1 MTLERTFRFPLPV
14 FAVLPMLN
22 VLFLVLVFFTMGTRF
37 ILQPGV
43 QVILPATTFAL
54 GPQRNAQI
62 VSLTSAPAP
71 AIYFRGQKVSLEE
84 LLARLDENK
93 AADRTL
99 ILKADKH
106 SPIGLRDQIMNE
118 ALRRGYPV
126 ILAGD
131 LSAAP

>member
-1 MTLERTFRFPLPV
+1 
-14 FAVLPMLN
+14 MLN
-22 VLFLVLVFFTMGTRF
+22 VLFLVLIFFTMGTRF

-43 QVILPATTFAL
+43 QVILPSTTFAL

-62 VSLTSAPAP
+62 VSLTAAPSP
-71 AIYFRGQKVSLEE
+71 AIYFRGQKVTSEE

-93 AADRTL
+93 SADRTL
-99 ILKADKH
+99 ILKADRN

-126 ILAGD
+126 ILAGE
-131 LSAAP
+131 LGVAP

>member
-1 MTLERTFRFPLPV
+1 VTLQRTFRFPLPV
-14 FAVLPMLN
+14 LAVLPIVN

-99 ILKADKH
+99 ILKADKN

-118 ALRRGYPV
+118 SLRRGYPV

-131 LSAAP
+131 LGAAP